1 MSDEIKNSLENY
13 FDQVEAFL
21 DSFIENGNEQELFV
35 SSYLHGHFS
44 VVAAGVLLSEQQM
57 IMFTNNADDNK
68 VCRSTHYQDV
78 LKNLL
83 SKSINTAIANLELSN
98 EDAVQV
104 RQLVEKIPTYT
115 V

>member
-1 MSDEIKNSLENY
+1 MSDETKDSLENY
-13 FDQVEAFL
+13 FDQVEVFL
-21 DSFIENGNEQELFV
+21 DSFIENGNQQELFV

-44 VVAAGVLLSEQQM
+44 VVAAGVLLSEKQM
-57 IMFTNNADDNK
+57 LMFINNADNSN
-68 VCRSTHYQDV
+68 VSRSTHYQNV
-78 LKNLL
+78 LKILL
-83 SKSINTAIANLELSN
+83 SESINSAIDNQELSN